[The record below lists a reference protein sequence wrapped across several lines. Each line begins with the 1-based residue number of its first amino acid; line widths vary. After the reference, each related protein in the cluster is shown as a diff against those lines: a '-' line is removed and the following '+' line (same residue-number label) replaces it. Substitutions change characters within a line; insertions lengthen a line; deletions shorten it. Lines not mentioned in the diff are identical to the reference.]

1 MGNKVDAKPIKRTLV
16 DWLKVLVLLLDEA
29 VVLVLVILL
38 LRFFEVRI
46 PLPIAIVIGLLV
58 GGLIFVI
65 HMAVIPT
72 FHQRPV
78 TGSEAMIG
86 AEGQVVEPLA
96 PVGAIMVNGECWKA
110 KSVGGNIA
118 VDAAVEIVGR
128 DGLTLRVK
136 CKEEK
141 LISPAGQ
148 S

>member
-1 MGNKVDAKPIKRTLV
+1 MGNKGNTRSIKRTLT
-16 DWLKVLVLLLDEA
+16 DWLKILVLLLDEA
-29 VVLVLVILL
+29 IVLVLVILL

-46 PLPIAIVIGLLV
+46 PLPVAIVIGLLV
-58 GGLIFVI
+58 GGLIFGI

-86 AEGQVVEPLA
+86 AEGTVVEPLA
-96 PVGAIMVNGECWKA
+96 PVGAIIVNGECWRA
-110 KSVGGNIA
+110 KSVVGDIA
-118 VDAAVEIVGR
+118 VEEDVEIVGR

-136 CKEEK
+136 RKEEK
-141 LISPAGQ
+141 LISPAGH